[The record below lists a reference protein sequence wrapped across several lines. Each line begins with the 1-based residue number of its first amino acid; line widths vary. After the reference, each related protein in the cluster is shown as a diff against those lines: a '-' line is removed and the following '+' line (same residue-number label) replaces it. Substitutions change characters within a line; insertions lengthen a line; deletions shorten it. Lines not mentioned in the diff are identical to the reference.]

1 MPENGLKP
9 YFLVFFVTNVL
20 LTVHIFYSIMRLFQ
34 AHYSE
39 KETEDCSPA
48 SFYVLS
54 TTYIILTY
62 PADMCSGH
70 RIADPDMIVPGLL
83 AHDADHIAV
92 IQLGIA
98 CQPSIA
104 LSGACPYDQTNRIH
118 VVDSASPLGVT
129 LCRGGL

>member
-1 MPENGLKP
+1 MPGNGLKP
-9 YFLVFFVTNVL
+9 CFLVFFVTNVL
-20 LTVHIFYSIMRLFQ
+20 LTVHIFYSIMRSFQ

-54 TTYIILTY
+54 TTYIILNY
-62 PADMCSGH
+62 PSDVSACH

-83 AHDADHIAV
+83 AHYRHHIAI
-92 IQLGIA
+92 IQLWIR
-98 CQPSIA
+98 CQPAIA
-104 LSGACPYDQTNRIH
+104 FSRACPDDQADRIH
-118 VVDSASPLGVT
+118 VVDSASPLGVA